1 VTRDEQVGTPREEK
15 QILRSEES
23 AFGCGERHLRGRI
36 RTQNLCNRE
45 GGMKAEYSNRYFA
58 AAFVAVISAALAAA
72 QTPKI
77 TNVNLQE
84 RSAAQGLEPVFRS
97 IVTGESAAAWIAYAV
112 PMLNGDH
119 EVCCGSWNDGDSG
132 RWCGECRLETG
143 DGMNIGSKPHEAD
156 LEASE
161 TLLVFFRVENRAVQ
175 KVRIFSEDCQINAGG
190 RTVYWLTEVHPAESV
205 ALLASLATG
214 SGSSLA
220 NADDRE
226 HVSDGAVAAI
236 ALHADPSAERALEE
250 FVASGQ
256 PEKLR
261 EHAAFWLGSARG
273 RAGFEILRKLA
284 RDDRDDTFRE
294 KLMFDLSISKEPA
307 AVDAIVEAAR
317 NDTSSRVRGQALFW
331 LSQKAGKKAESAITE
346 AIERDPE
353 TEVKKRAVFALSQ
366 LPKDQGVPLLIQTA
380 RTNTNPVVR
389 KQAMFWLGQ
398 SNDPRALD
406 FFEQVL
412 GQKN

>member
-1 VTRDEQVGTPREEK
+1 MRPENSKRLT
-15 QILRSEES
+15 
-23 AFGCGERHLRGRI
+23 
-36 RTQNLCNRE
+36 
-45 GGMKAEYSNRYFA
+45 A
-58 AAFVAVISAALAAA
+58 ATLVVAISAAFAVA

-77 TNVNLQE
+77 TNANLQE
-84 RSAAQGLEPVFRS
+84 RSAAGGLEPTFRS
-97 IVTGESAAAWIAYAV
+97 IVTTQSTAAWIGYAV
-112 PMLNGDH
+112 LMLSGDH
-119 EVCCGSWNDGDSG
+119 EVCCSGSWNDGD
-132 RWCGECRLETG
+132 RLCGERRLEGG
-143 DGMNIGSKPHEAD
+143 DGTNINSSAHQAD
-156 LEASE
+156 LEGSQ
-161 TLLVFFRVENRAVQ
+161 TLLVLFRVENHTVE
-175 KVRIFSEDCQINAGG
+175 KVRVFSEDCQINAGG
-190 RTVYWLTEVHPAESV
+190 RTVYWLTQVRPTESV

-214 SGSSLA
+214 SGSSLVS
-220 NADDRE
+220 ADDRD
-226 HVSDGAVAAI
+226 HVNDGAVLAI
-236 ALHADPSAERALEE
+236 ALHADPSAERALDG

-261 EHAAFWLGSARG
+261 EHAAFWLGSARA
-273 RAGFEILRKLA
+273 RSGFETLHRLA
-284 RDDRDDTFRE
+284 REDRDDSFRE

-307 AVDAIVEAAR
+307 AVDALIESAR
-317 NDTSSRVRGQALFW
+317 NDSSSKVRGQALFW
-331 LSQKAGKKAESAITE
+331 LSQKAGKKAASAITD

-380 RTNTNPVVR
+380 RTNSNPAVR

>member
-1 VTRDEQVGTPREEK
+1 MRAENSTR
-15 QILRSEES
+15 
-23 AFGCGERHLRGRI
+23 
-36 RTQNLCNRE
+36 
-45 GGMKAEYSNRYFA
+45 YSV
-58 AAFVAVISAALAAA
+58 AAFVAVVSAALAVA

-77 TNVNLQE
+77 TNANLQP
-84 RSAAQGLEPVFRS
+84 RSAASGLEPTFKA
-97 IVTGESAAAWIAYAV
+97 IVGDQATAAWLGYAV
-112 PMLNGDH
+112 PMLSGDH
-119 EVCCGSWNDGDSG
+119 EVCCSGSWNDGGSNSY
-132 RWCGECRLETG
+132 CGECRLENG
-143 DGMNIGSKPHEAD
+143 DGLNMGSNRHETD
-156 LEASE
+156 LEGPQ
-161 TLLVFFRVENRAVQ
+161 TLLVLFRVENRAVQ
-175 KVRIFSEDCQINAGG
+175 KVRVFSEDCQINAGG
-190 RTVYWLTEVHPAESV
+190 RTLYWLTQVRPAESV

-214 SGSSLA
+214 SGTSLV

-226 HVSDGAVAAI
+226 LVSDGAVLAV
-236 ALHADPSAERALEE
+236 ALHADPSAERALNG

-273 RAGFEILRKLA
+273 RAGFETLHRLA
-284 RDDRDDTFRE
+284 REDHDDSFRE
-294 KLMFDLSISKEPA
+294 KLMFDLSVSKEPE
-307 AVDAIVEAAR
+307 AVDAIIDSAR
-317 NDTSSRVRGQALFW
+317 NDPSSRVRGQALFW
-331 LSQKAGKKAESAITE
+331 LSQRAGKKAASAITE

-380 RTNTNPVVR
+380 RTNSNPAVR